1 MSAVP
6 PGPPEAAGVP
16 GEPAPDAGASTAS
29 PPSGVMAALAT
40 PLTERGTLDH
50 TALARLVH
58 HILGSGASGICP
70 AGSTGEGPLLSRD
83 LRTEL
88 TAAVAELATP
98 STMIIP
104 ATVSITPQDTVADLE
119 AYAGAG
125 ATAALVPP
133 PFYYPLSDIGV
144 YRFFA
149 EVAEHSPLPLLLYN
163 IPAMTKVVLPVGVV
177 TELAA
182 HPRVVGM
189 KDSSRDLEYFQS
201 VAGATAH
208 DASFSL
214 LTGSDTLLVASL
226 LAGGAGTIAASVNLV
241 PGMVTGLY
249 RAGAGGR
256 WAEARSLQERLLAI
270 VLACRRPGFPAGWK
284 AALALY
290 HLCEAHVA
298 PPLVPASAE
307 ATRRLASE
315 LAPLLAAPE

>member
-1 MSAVP
+1 MSDIP
-6 PGPPEAAGVP
+6 PGPPESARTPSGPAP
-16 GEPAPDAGASTAS
+16 SGEPPAPS

-50 TALARLVH
+50 AGLARLVR
-58 HILGSGASGICP
+58 HILESGASGICP
-70 AGSTGEGPLLSRD
+70 AGSTGEGPLLSRE

-88 TAAVAELATP
+88 TATVAELVTP
-98 STMIIP
+98 STAVIP
-104 ATVSITPQDTVADLE
+104 ATVSITPADTVADLE
-119 AYAGAG
+119 AYAEAG

-133 PFYYPLSDIGV
+133 PFYYPLPDAAV
-144 YRFFA
+144 HRFFA
-149 EVAEHSPLPLLLYN
+149 EVADRSPLPLLLYN

-201 VAGATAH
+201 VADATAD
-208 DASFSL
+208 DASFAL

-249 RAGAGGR
+249 RAVADGR
-256 WAEARSLQERLLAI
+256 WVEARSLQERLLAI

-284 AALALY
+284 AALALS

-307 ATRRLASE
+307 ATRLLANE